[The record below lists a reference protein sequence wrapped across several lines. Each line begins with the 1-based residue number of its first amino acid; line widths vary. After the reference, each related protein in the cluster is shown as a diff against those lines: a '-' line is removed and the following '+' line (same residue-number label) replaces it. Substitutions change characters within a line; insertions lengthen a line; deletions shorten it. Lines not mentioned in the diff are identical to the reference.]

1 MDKIGLLTFQNTT
14 NFGSMLQSYA
24 LYKTI
29 QRLGGNCELINY
41 SCPTIEERELPLKLQ
56 ACRSPKRLLK
66 WLLCYRFSHI
76 KYEKFQD
83 FFEDNFENKTV
94 RCTKD
99 ELITLETEYDRFIVG
114 SDIIWGLDITG
125 NDYTYF
131 LDFVT
136 GKKKYAYAASFGHDR
151 LPFPISEIKKMKE
164 LMTKFDGISVR
175 ETSGMEIVKELSGKE
190 ATLVSDPTFLLER
203 KDWEA
208 KISSSTVLKDRN
220 YILVYFA
227 YDEKYTFQLAKTLAK
242 KTGCQIVYIHNST
255 LNYPGVKNIKT
266 ASVEDFLWLIRNAE
280 YVISGSYHGVVF
292 SIIFNKNFY
301 YINKKYTS
309 RIKSLMDIFG
319 LQDRILSEENI
330 ETLSN
335 INYGPVNSILN
346 NFANQSKVVLGHFI
360 YD

>member
-1 MDKIGLLTFQNTT
+1 MDPCFNRMPYTKQFRNWG
-14 NFGSMLQSYA
+14 GS
-24 LYKTI
+24 
-29 QRLGGNCELINY
+29 CELINY

-76 KYEKFQD
+76 KYKKFQE
-83 FFEDNFENKTV
+83 FFQSNFENKTN
-94 RCTKD
+94 RCTKE
-99 ELITLETEYDRFIVG
+99 ELAALETQYERFIVG

-125 NDYTYF
+125 NDYAYF

-136 GKKKYAYAASFGHDR
+136 NKKKYAYAASFGHDK
-151 LPFPISEIKKMKE
+151 LPFSTSEIQKMKE
-164 LMTKFDGISVR
+164 FMATFDGISVR
-175 ETSGMEIVKELSGKE
+175 ETSGIEIVKELTGKE
-190 ATLVSDPTFLLER
+190 VALVSDPTFLLER

-208 KISSSTVLKDRN
+208 KLPSSAVLKDRK

-227 YDEKYTFQLAKTLAK
+227 YGEKYTFQLARTLAQ

-266 ASVEDFLWLIRNAE
+266 ASVEDFLWLIKNAE

-292 SIIFNKNFY
+292 SIIFNRNFY
-301 YINKKYTS
+301 YINRKYTS
-309 RIKSLMDIFG
+309 RIKSLINVFG
-319 LQDRILSEENI
+319 LQDRILSKENI
-330 ETLSN
+330 EALYN
-335 INYGPVNSILN
+335 INYEPVNSKLN
-346 NFANQSKVVLGHFI
+346 DFAGQSKKVLEHFI